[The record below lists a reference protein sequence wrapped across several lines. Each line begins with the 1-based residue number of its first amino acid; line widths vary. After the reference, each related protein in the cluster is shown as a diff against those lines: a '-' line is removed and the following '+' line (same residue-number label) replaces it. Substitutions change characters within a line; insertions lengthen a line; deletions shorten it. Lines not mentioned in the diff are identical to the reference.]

1 MKSTTHIKR
10 VYYTI
15 LFLFWLAT
23 ALPLALSVLILQT
36 RNLNL
41 LQVSLLMGIYSLTIV
56 LLELPTGGL
65 ADAIGRKKV
74 TFLSYSISGLTSL
87 IFLFSFSFP
96 LFLLAFILMGV
107 ARALMSGALDAWF
120 IDALQTADPDIDLQ
134 PAFAKAGT
142 VTLLALGMGTLLGGF
157 IPRWFAW
164 LPAEGTAVLT
174 PFTMT
179 IVFALGVNIIL
190 LGVLATAVKEDRP
203 TATAKDWRSNV
214 RQVPQNIRDA
224 VQMSRQNSTIM
235 LLLGAGFATGLG
247 ILSLETFWQPFFADL
262 LGGGETQSLFFGT
275 VMAGYFLVGV
285 VGNVLAT
292 PLSKLLH
299 QQYALVAALFQGLQG
314 VLLMVLAGQT
324 AVAPAIILYWLVFMG
339 MSVVSS
345 PHAALINNEIPSER
359 RSSMLSVQSLATYAG
374 AILGSVALGY
384 VAENSS
390 IRMAWTVAG
399 SVLLV
404 SLLLYLRIYTEK
416 RHEQQTAILPHN

>member
-190 LGVLATAVKEDRP
+190 LVVLATAVKEDRP

-262 LGGGETQSLFFGT
+262 LGGGEERSLFFGT

-324 AVAPAIILYWLVFMG
+324 AVIPAITLYWLVFMG

>member
-1 MKSTTHIKR
+1 
-10 VYYTI
+10 
-15 LFLFWLAT
+15 
-23 ALPLALSVLILQT
+23 
-36 RNLNL
+36 
-41 LQVSLLMGIYSLTIV
+41 
-56 LLELPTGGL
+56 
-65 ADAIGRKKV
+65 
-74 TFLSYSISGLTSL
+74 
-87 IFLFSFSFP
+87 
-96 LFLLAFILMGV
+96 
-107 ARALMSGALDAWF
+107 
-120 IDALQTADPDIDLQ
+120 
-134 PAFAKAGT
+134 
-142 VTLLALGMGTLLGGF
+142 MGTLLGGF

>member
-324 AVAPAIILYWLVFMG
+324 AVIPAITLYWLVFMG